1 MQVTE
6 LLPCVPA
13 DPDRRGLERGDVQW
27 HPLPGRCALRDVV
40 LHLLHRPHLVWELY
54 PPGCCAFPADNP
66 ISSPSLGHPPPCL
79 LLFPPL
85 PSEGEPPHACGSAGC
100 PEGREGAVGRC
111 TEGCFWGWVR
121 SLCLELARSHPGHPP
136 LGAADTH
143 VLNTRLVHP

>member
-6 LLPCVPA
+6 LLPRVPA

-27 HPLPGRCALRDVV
+27 HPLPGRRALRDVV
-40 LHLLHRPHLVWELY
+40 LHLLHRPHPVWELY

-66 ISSPSLGHPPPCL
+66 ISSPCLGPPPPCL

-85 PSEGEPPHACGSAGC
+85 PA
-100 PEGREGAVGRC
+100 RESHHTRVAVLGVPRAEKELWGGALRAVFG
-111 TEGCFWGWVR
+111 GWVR